1 MTGKTLRSALLVSL
15 LVLELS
21 GCMSG
26 PDYRVPDNA
35 AALAPAA
42 QRDFVGGGDA
52 IYSQASLPDQW
63 WSLYDD
69 PRLNAFVLE
78 ALKAN
83 TDLRAADAN
92 LRRASELVQEAEA
105 ARSIQTNIS
114 TSAAAAHVGG
124 YTLAQPGAPYTYVL
138 GMSLS
143 LPLDLAG
150 GIRRGIE
157 AANANAEAAQ
167 AARDQV
173 RVVVAAAVTRAYA
186 NACSANRT
194 LAATKHVLDVQRE
207 TLDVTRR
214 LAAGGRGTVFDVSR
228 ARAAANESEAAIPAI
243 VATRQAALLELAALM
258 GRVAADYPKE
268 LADCIQPPELKRAL
282 PIGDGWQLIQRRP
295 DIRKAERNLA
305 AMTAMIGVE
314 TAQLYPQVS
323 IGGSAGFAGQ
333 FSAISSANFGGSI
346 GPLLS
351 WNMPN
356 RTAVRARIAEA
367 SAGAD
372 AALADFD
379 GSVLQALKQTES
391 ALSAYSQEINRERSL
406 AQARGDAENASE
418 QANRLFRFGR
428 TSFIDVLSAES
439 ALANVESSLASSR
452 AQLIDRQIDLFL
464 ALGGG
469 WKDPP
474 FTGSSEPGTELGAS
488 VDVGLPVNSTKERL
502 NKRPVGAISILAR

>member
-1 MTGKTLRSALLVSL
+1 MTGKAFRSAFLVPPFLLGL
-15 LVLELS
+15 F
-21 GCMSG
+21 GCVAG
-26 PDYRVPDNA
+26 PNYRVPDSA

-42 QRDFVGGGDA
+42 QQNFVGGRNA
-52 IYSQASLPDQW
+52 AYSQASLPDQW
-63 WSLYDD
+63 WNLYDD
-69 PRLNAFVLE
+69 PRLSAFVRE
-78 ALKAN
+78 ALRAN
-83 TDLRAADAN
+83 TELRAADAN
-92 LRRASELVQEAEA
+92 IRQASAVVRETEA
-105 ARSIQTNIS
+105 ARSIQTDMT
-114 TSAAAAHVGG
+114 TSAAAARVGG
-124 YTLAQPGAPYTYVL
+124 YTLAKPGAPYTYVL

-157 AANANAEAAQ
+157 AASANAEAAQ

-186 NACSANRT
+186 SACSANRT
-194 LAATKHVLDVQRE
+194 LAATRHVLDVQRE
-207 TLDVTRR
+207 TLEVTRR
-214 LAAGGRGTVFDVSR
+214 LAAGGRGTAFDVSR

-243 VATRQAALLELAALM
+243 VATRQTALLELAALM
-258 GRVAADYPKE
+258 GRLPADYPKE
-268 LADCIQPPELKRAL
+268 LEDCLQPPELKRPL

-295 DIRKAERNLA
+295 DIRRAERNLA
-305 AMTAMIGVE
+305 VMTATLGVE

-333 FSAISSANFGGSI
+333 FSAISSSNFGGSI
-346 GPLLS
+346 GPLMS

-356 RTAVRARIAEA
+356 RTAVKARIAQA
-367 SAGAD
+367 SAAAD
-372 AALADFD
+372 AALAEFD

-391 ALSAYSQEINRERSL
+391 SLSAYSQEINRERSL
-406 AQARGDAENASE
+406 VQARGDAEDASD

-452 AQLIDRQIDLFL
+452 AQLIDRQIELFL

-469 WKDPP
+469 WREPP
-474 FTGSSEPGTELGAS
+474 PANSNEPL
-488 VDVGLPVNSTKERL
+488 K
-502 NKRPVGAISILAR
+502 